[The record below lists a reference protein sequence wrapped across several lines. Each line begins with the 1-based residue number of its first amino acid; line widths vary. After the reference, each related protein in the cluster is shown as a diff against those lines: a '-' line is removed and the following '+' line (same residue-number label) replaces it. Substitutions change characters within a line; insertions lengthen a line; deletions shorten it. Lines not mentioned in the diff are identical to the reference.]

1 MGRSSMGAAVPSPA
15 GAPPCCR
22 MTLTRALASELV
34 RLRRSPLMPLHL
46 VLGLG
51 LGLAAGLYFGL
62 TPWDSLLGT
71 DAFFQ
76 LLGAGAPLLVGIS
89 CGLSIEAEHEA
100 GEAVNLLGVP
110 SRRVAV
116 AAKGAALL
124 LVGSGAAALAAA
136 TFAGVMAA
144 CGRALPDAGALM
156 TAALCVSAGSVGLY
170 ALGLAVALRW
180 GRNAAIGLGAVGFLV
195 ALASLGGLAN
205 GLVTGTLSGGFAAQ
219 LTAWIPFTWP
229 ARLASLAVELSLAA
243 GGPQAAE
250 LVQAAQV
257 VAVTCAVMT
266 AVGVAVGLA
275 AVNRFEDRRRS
286 GD

>member
-1 MGRSSMGAAVPSPA
+1 MGRCLVAGGAAAA
-15 GAPPCCR
+15 GAPLPVR
-22 MTLTRALASELV
+22 MTLVRALASELV
-34 RLRRSPLMPLHL
+34 RLRRSPLLPLHL
-46 VLGLG
+46 TLGLG

-89 CGLSIEAEHEA
+89 CGLSVEAEHEA

-110 SRRVAV
+110 SRRVAM
-116 AAKGAALL
+116 AAKGGALL
-124 LVGSGAAALAAA
+124 LLGAGAATLAAA
-136 TFAGVMAA
+136 AFAAMMAA
-144 CGRALPDAGALM
+144 CGRALPEAGAL
-156 TAALCVSAGSVGLY
+156 AAAVLGVAAGSAGLY

-205 GLVTGTLSGGFAAQ
+205 GLVTGTLSGGFAAEA
-219 LTAWIPFTWP
+219 TAWVPFTWP

-243 GGPQAAE
+243 GGAQAAE
-250 LVQAAQV
+250 LVRVAQL
-257 VAVTCAVMT
+257 VAVTYAAMT
-266 AVGVAVGLA
+266 AAGVTVGLA
-275 AVNRFEDRRRS
+275 CVDWFEDRRRS